1 MNITL
6 DKPSATDGTIRIT
19 LQETDYLP
27 KVEEK
32 VKEYSRKMNIKG
44 FRQGHVPAGVVRK
57 MFGKSILVE
66 EVNHLLSHS
75 VSEYIK
81 EKKLKVLGDPLP
93 NQDKARNIDWET
105 QKEFEFEF
113 QIGLVEDFTVDISSG
128 VKVKSYAIEVDN
140 KVMDETL
147 EDIKRRFGNITY
159 PETSGESDNLFGE
172 VTNPAGEQKSSYIQ
186 ISKIAKAE
194 QKKFVG
200 LKKDDVVSFD
210 VQKLS
215 KDFAVVGQAI
225 NLTEEEAKTATGTYS
240 LKVTNI
246 SHVEPAEINAE
257 LFDKVFGKDVVKT
270 EEEFMNKIRETISEN
285 YQRESNHL
293 LEHEIQ
299 HHLNDHTKVN
309 MPDQFLKSWLKSTGD
324 GTITDEIIEKE
335 FNEYRNG
342 LKWDLIKTKIAEDHE
357 IKVDGTEVRNRA
369 KELIAQQ
376 FGGPAIAEQLG
387 DKFDSIADN
396 YLSGQDGKGENFMRL
411 YNQIRQEKIMK
422 VVKDSITIQSKKV
435 TLDEFK
441 ELAAA
446 HQH

>member
-81 EKKLKVLGDPLP
+81 EKNLKVLGDPLP
-93 NQDKARNIDWET
+93 NQDKARNIDWDT

-113 QIGLVEDFTVDISSG
+113 QIGLVEDFKVDISAG
-128 VKVKSYAIEVDN
+128 VKVKSYEIEVDN

-186 ISKIAKAE
+186 ISKLSKGE
-194 QKKFVG
+194 QKKFIG

-225 NLTEEEAKTATGTYS
+225 NLTEEEAKIATGTYS
-240 LKVTNI
+240 IKVTNI
-246 SHVEPAEINAE
+246 SHVEPAEINTE
-257 LFDKVFGKDVVKT
+257 LFDKVFGKEAVKT

-309 MPDQFLKSWLKSTGD
+309 MPDQFLKTWLKSTGD
-324 GTITDEIIEKE
+324 GTITDEVIEKE

-342 LKWDLIKTKIAEDHE
+342 LKWDLIKTRIAEDHQ

-422 VVKDSITIQSKKV
+422 VVKENVTIQSKKV